1 MRPILTSLILSLF
14 ISVGTNAAYADHHRD
29 HDRGHKEQRDRNH
42 GKDRRPGNS
51 IGRPGNHDNRKHHK
65 ADKRGRYDQK
75 KHDKRYRP
83 VNGYRPA
90 YPPHHYRP
98 VPPPPPP
105 RRYGPVPPPPPP
117 HLADMVRYA
126 TRGCRDV
133 DVWRIDY
140 DTYIV
145 RYRRGNRYYTQRI
158 YPYRDVYGPRNT
170 ISVNWTPSSPWV
182 SVPSIHLNIN
192 L

>member
-1 MRPILTSLILSLF
+1 MRPIVTSLILSLF
-14 ISVGTNAAYADHHRD
+14 LSIGTNVAFADRHRD
-29 HDRGHKEQRDRNH
+29 HRDRDRQEQRDRNH
-42 GKDRRPGNS
+42 RSDRHYGNSVARPGDRGEKRHKDKYIDRR
-51 IGRPGNHDNRKHHK
+51 HDNR
-65 ADKRGRYDQK
+65 

-90 YPPHHYRP
+90 PPPQHYRP
-98 VPPPPPP
+98 VPPPPP

-117 HLADMVRYA
+117 RLAPMVRYA
-126 TRGCRDV
+126 TIGCRDV
-133 DVWRIDY
+133 DVWQIDY

-145 RYRRGNRYYTQRI
+145 RYRRGNRFYTQRI

-170 ISVNWTPSSPWV
+170 ISVNWTPSDPWV
-182 SVPSIHLNIN
+182 AVPSIHLNIN